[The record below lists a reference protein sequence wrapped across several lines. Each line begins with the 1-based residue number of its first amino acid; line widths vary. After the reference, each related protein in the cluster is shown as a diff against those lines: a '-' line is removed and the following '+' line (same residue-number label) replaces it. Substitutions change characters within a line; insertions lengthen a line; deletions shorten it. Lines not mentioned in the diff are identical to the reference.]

1 MLSISLQ
8 RYTCKRFLSQC
19 THYRKL
25 AKIFMILFFQEIM
38 LLHLSGLFN
47 QDKLFEAQENIISML
62 GTADYLV
69 DAVKM
74 KFGLE

>member
-1 MLSISLQ
+1 MIS
-8 RYTCKRFLSQC
+8 
-19 THYRKL
+19 
-25 AKIFMILFFQEIM
+25 FFQEIM

-47 QDKLFEAQENIISML
+47 QGKLFEAQENIISML